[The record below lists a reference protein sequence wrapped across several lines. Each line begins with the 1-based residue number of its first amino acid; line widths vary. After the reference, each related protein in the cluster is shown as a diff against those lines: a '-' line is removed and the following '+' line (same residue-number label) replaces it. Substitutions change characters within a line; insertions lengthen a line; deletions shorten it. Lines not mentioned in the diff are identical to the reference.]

1 MKKRLALICC
11 IISCMLVMAG
21 CSFSLV
27 KTNENFDE
35 ETLEANADSFVSS
48 WFEYDFEGMVNTYSD
63 QMDENTAA
71 QYKESGKLREQY
83 GDFDK
88 KTDTDFTI
96 TTDTATVNET
106 ILTSSGD
113 KLVFSVTFDETGNMS
128 SWKVDKYKSLGQTM
142 STAALNTVMS
152 MAIVFI
158 VLIFIAI
165 IIAQF
170 KRIGNLQ
177 NNKKVEEPVTVA
189 VPTAPEPV
197 IEEEEDLTDDLELVA
212 VITAAIAAASE
223 NECTD
228 GLMIR
233 SIIRRK

>member
-11 IISCMLVMAG
+11 IISCILVMAG

-27 KTNENFDE
+27 KSNDNFDRK
-35 ETLEANADSFVSS
+35 TLEENTDSFIAS
-48 WFEYDFEGMVNTYSD
+48 WFEYDFEGAISNYGEQIEEEIKS
-63 QMDENTAA
+63 
-71 QYKESGKLREQY
+71 QYEASGKLRDEY
-83 GDFDK
+83 GSFDK
-88 KTDTDFTI
+88 KTDTSFTI

-106 ILTSSGD
+106 ILTSSGK
-113 KLVFSVTFDETGNMS
+113 KLVFAVTYDEDGNTA
-128 SWKVDKYKSLGQTM
+128 SWNVEEYKTMGQTM
-142 STAALNTVMS
+142 GKAALNTIMS
-152 MAIVFI
+152 MAIVFM
-158 VLIFIAI
+158 VLIFIAV

-170 KRIGNLQ
+170 KHIGGIQ
-177 NNKKVEEPVTVA
+177 NKNKTEEPVAETVPA
-189 VPTAPEPV
+189 EQPVAV

-233 SIIRRK
+233 SIIRR

>member
-11 IISCMLVMAG
+11 IISCILVMAG
-21 CSFSLV
+21 CSLV
-27 KTNENFDE
+27 KTNEKFDE
-35 ETLEANADSFVSS
+35 KTLETNADSFVSS
-48 WFEYDFEGMVNTYSD
+48 WFEYDFTGMLSTYSG

-83 GDFDK
+83 GDYDK
-88 KTDTDFTI
+88 KTDTSFTI

-106 ILTSSGD
+106 ILTSSGK
-113 KLVFSVTFDETGNMS
+113 KLVFSITFDEEGNMS
-128 SWKVDKYKSLGQTM
+128 SWKVDEYKSIGQTM
-142 STAALNTVMS
+142 SKAGLNTVMS
-152 MAIVFI
+152 MAIVFL

-170 KRIGNLQ
+170 ERISDMQ
-177 NNKKVEEPVTVA
+177 SSNKV
-189 VPTAPEPV
+189 EPV
-197 IEEEEDLTDDLELVA
+197 IIDIPQTPAPAAVIEEDLTDDLELVA